1 MSPRRPYPRRGLLG
15 QRGFTLVEVVVGTA
29 LLGLAATVVLG
40 GLLYGMTEAR
50 RGKQRAEA
58 AAWVQAELD
67 YLRLRGYSFDPDLDV
82 GNTRTLTQ
90 TDGYTTYG
98 DITEPRIPPGF
109 ERAEIRADDHTTL
122 PLRRLTVILYES
134 VNSRP
139 YVILS
144 TYVAHF
150 THALPP

>member
-1 MSPRRPYPRRGLLG
+1 MSPRRPGPRWHLRG

-67 YLRLRGYSFDPDLDV
+67 YLRLHGYTFDPDV

-109 ERAEIRADDHTTL
+109 ERAEIRADNHATL

-134 VNSRP
+134 AVPRP